1 MLEIDKPEI
10 KTESLNDDINLSRFV
25 LEPLKRG
32 YGTTLGNSL
41 RRVLLSSLP
50 GAAVT
55 SVLIEGV
62 LHEFTSIEGVLED
75 VTQIILNLKNLVLKM
90 DPALESKELYLEV
103 DEPGKVYASDIQL
116 DSEVEVINPD
126 LHIATLA
133 SGGALK
139 MTLKVRSGHGYVGAN
154 DNKRYLES
162 VGEIAID
169 SIYTP
174 IANASYVV
182 EKTRVGQ
189 DASYDKLMIDIKTNG
204 SLKPEEAISL
214 ASKLLV
220 EHFNILVDLNDVGKL
235 ASFINEREDDSQGH
249 VLDMPIEDLD
259 LSVRAY
265 NCLKR
270 HGVETVQDLANLKEE
285 DIIKVKNLGKKS
297 MKEIKEKLIDLG
309 LKFGFGIEE

>member
-10 KTESLNDDINLSRFV
+10 VAVPSEDDVNAGRFI

-62 LHEFTSIEGVLED
+62 LHEFTSLEGVVED
-75 VTQIILNLKNLVLKM
+75 VTQIVLNLKKLVLKM
-90 DPALESKELYLEV
+90 DASIEVKELYLDV
-103 DEPGKVYASDIQL
+103 TSAGKVFASDIQL
-116 DSEVEVINPD
+116 DEDVQVINPD
-126 LHIATLA
+126 LHIATIA
-133 SGGALK
+133 TGGALK
-139 MTLKVRSGHGYVGAN
+139 MTLKVRSGHGYVGAT
-154 DNKRYLES
+154 DNKRFLEA
-162 VGEIAID
+162 VGEISID

-174 IANASYVV
+174 ISKASYEV

-189 DASYDKLMIDIKTNG
+189 DASYDKLTIDLKTDG
-204 SLKPEEAISL
+204 SLKPSEAISL

-220 EHFNILVDLNDVGKL
+220 EHFNVLVDLDDVGRL
-235 ASFINEREDDSQGH
+235 TSFINEREDESAGR
-249 VLDMPIEDLD
+249 VLDMPIEELD

-265 NCLKR
+265 NCLRR
-270 HGVETVQDLANLKEE
+270 HGVDTVQDLASLKEE
-285 DIIKVKNLGKKS
+285 DVIKVKNLGKKS
-297 MKEIKEKLIDLG
+297 MKEIKDKLLELG
-309 LKFGFGIEE
+309 LGLGFGESD